1 MRALRILGRNCRP
14 KLGYKRDINQL
25 FFNNDS
31 MSGDTLVGLEI

>member
-1 MRALRILGRNCRP
+1 MSSPDPRKNCRP
-14 KLGYKRDINQL
+14 KLVYKRDTNYL